1 MYQKVTIHNFLPGG
15 WRNWYY
21 SSIPEWKKKA
31 VCLVSHFLEQIWSPA
46 LHLIHSVALTCI
58 DWEVWCLDPVVVKE
72 RNMDW
77 QSFVLFMLNNAYYW
91 IMRKLLWKNPVGGKK
106 KCFLLRGWVFYNSP
120 YLSMGGKSCVLW
132 HEAPYLVLVHQLTWD
147 STWSYCL
154 VDLDWT
160 LAITSLPG
168 GYCSIGTGYPEK
180 LKDLHPWRLLSLGE
194 AEPKLIWPVGDP
206 ALSRSW
212 DWMTSR
218 APFESMFLC
227 FCSFLNKKI

>member
-1 MYQKVTIHNFLPGG
+1 MEK
-15 WRNWYY
+15 
-21 SSIPEWKKKA
+21 SS
-31 VCLVSHFLEQIWSPA
+31 
-46 LHLIHSVALTCI
+46 
-58 DWEVWCLDPVVVKE
+58 
-72 RNMDW
+72 
-77 QSFVLFMLNNAYYW
+77 
-91 IMRKLLWKNPVGGKK
+91 GGKK

-120 YLSMGGKSCVLW
+120 YLSMGGTSCVLW

-147 STWSYCL
+147 SMWSYCL

-180 LKDLHPWRLLSLGE
+180 FRDLHPWRLLSLGE

-206 ALSRSW
+206 ALSRNW

-218 APFESMFLC
+218 APFESMFLW
-227 FCSFLNKKI
+227 FCSFLNKKIQAILYIFTTHSFSKIKIQTFFFFFYRKKVNQNQYIFLFDKVPAFLIVRISFIPLYHGRIIQCYFSEATGRVILIWS